1 LSQQHRSRAFLIGLA
16 GLSVGALGGLLAGE
30 LMGGVSR
37 ERVGRGLRRL
47 RRRGHAPEPADARTF
62 ERTVL
67 HHLRADPAT
76 RRARLRVRA
85 LGGGAVELV
94 GWVPT
99 EQVRVRAER
108 VARRAPGVRA
118 VVNRAL
124 VHGVDDQPSAPVPS
138 DAV

>member
-1 LSQQHRSRAFLIGLA
+1 MTERRRSRGWLVGLA
-16 GLSVGALGGLLAGE
+16 GVGVGAVGGLLIGE
-30 LMGGVSR
+30 LMGGMSR

-47 RRRGHAPEPADARTF
+47 RRHRPVPEPADARTF
-62 ERTVL
+62 ERMVL

-94 GWVPT
+94 GWVAT
-99 EQVRVRAER
+99 EQIRVRAER

-124 VHGVDDQPSAPVPS
+124 VHGVDDQPTAPAPS

>member
-1 LSQQHRSRAFLIGLA
+1 LTEHRRSRGWLVALA
-16 GLSVGALGGLLAGE
+16 GLGVGAVGGLFVGE

-37 ERVGRGLRRL
+37 ERVGRGFRRL
-47 RRRGHAPEPADARTF
+47 RRGRPIPEPSDARTF
-62 ERTVL
+62 ERMVL

-99 EQVRVRAER
+99 EQMRLRAER
-108 VARRAPGVRA
+108 VARGAPGVRA

-124 VHGVDDQPSAPVPS
+124 VHGVDDQPTAPVPS

>member
-1 LSQQHRSRAFLIGLA
+1 VTTRRFTTGLLIGLA
-16 GLSVGALGGLLAGE
+16 GLGLGAAGGLLVGE

-47 RRRGHAPEPADARTF
+47 RRGEPTPEPSDARTF
-62 ERTVL
+62 ERAVL
-67 HHLRADPAT
+67 HHLRADSTT
-76 RRARLRVRA
+76 RRARVRVRA

-94 GWVPT
+94 GWVPS
-99 EQVRVRAER
+99 EQARLHAER

-118 VVNRAL
+118 VVNRTL
-124 VHGVDDQPSAPVPS
+124 VHGVDDQPTAPVPS

>member
-1 LSQQHRSRAFLIGLA
+1 VTERRSGGWLVGLA
-16 GLSVGALGGLLAGE
+16 GLGVGAIGGLLAGE

-47 RRRGHAPEPADARTF
+47 RRRRPAPEPADARTF
-62 ERTVL
+62 ERMVL

-76 RRARLRVRA
+76 RRARVRVRA
-85 LGGGAVELV
+85 LGGGAVELI

-99 EQVRVRAER
+99 EQIRVRAER
-108 VARRAPGVRA
+108 IARRAPGVRA

-138 DAV
+138 DAI